1 MCCVQTLLVPQREK
15 EEEEELGGKQF
26 KKAICS
32 TFSFL
37 RAGNQSF
44 GTVLKNA
51 STATIEKAE
60 TIISLRL
67 RNPLHDL
74 CIDYATVKKTN
85 RQVGKQTA
93 AATAMEREVRFPG
106 RLPDEKL
113 DENHLIVVV

>member
-1 MCCVQTLLVPQREK
+1 LELCFKTL
-15 EEEEELGGKQF
+15 
-26 KKAICS
+26 
-32 TFSFL
+32 
-37 RAGNQSF
+37 
-44 GTVLKNA
+44 
-51 STATIEKAE
+51 TIEKAE

-93 AATAMEREVRFPG
+93 AAAAMEREVRFPG

-113 DENHLIVVV
+113 DENHLIVVVWTGQNPIQDIADWSLASCRVTRIVLQGEETILERKKKEEEEEAV